1 MRDVGVTASGQ
12 VNHTVHSATPGPLS
26 APHKSCVRPGG
37 AELLRSDAT
46 SWSTDQT

>member
-12 VNHTVHSATPGPLS
+12 VNRTVHSATPGPLS
-26 APHKSCVRPGG
+26 APPQVLREASGS
-37 AELLRSDAT
+37 ELLDSDAT